1 MAGTIATVDDLPV
14 QGIGQTIARLGVHD
28 YLALRGHPPPM
39 IDRCASH

>member
-28 YLALRGHPPPM
+28 YLARYEAT
-39 IDRCASH
+39 RRR